1 MAASRSFAAL
11 IDQDSV
17 VVIEYGQERA
27 GFRLIGAQSRSQR
40 YASAE
45 AAADAVAELLAAM
58 KAKNPSV
65 SIVLQHFGSFFHTLV
80 IPPAPDEHL
89 RPIVINEVRRS
100 FNIADPAIAFTS
112 GGSVERRDGTRAGGQ
127 VPRQL
132 FIAGAPK
139 SVI

>member
-27 GFRLIGAQSRSQR
+27 GFRLIGAQTRSQR

-45 AAADAVAELLAAM
+45 AAADAVVEMLAGM
-58 KAKNPSV
+58 KAKNASV

-80 IPPAPDEHL
+80 VPPVADEHM
-89 RPIVINEVRRS
+89 RPIIVNEVRRS
-100 FNIADPAIAFTS
+100 FNIADPAVAYTT
-112 GGSVERRDGTRAGGQ
+112 GEKVERRDAARAG
-127 VPRQL
+127 
-132 FIAGAPK
+132 
-139 SVI
+139 